1 MRHHALAEFE
11 DKLQELFDEVDDYLE
26 EKYGGEYP
34 LHPARPKR
42 GKTSSKSQDGLF
54 NVGASFSAG
63 YHSEHG
69 RGYVIDVD
77 MVTLADVSSNREE
90 EIRED
95 AVAKVR
101 ELLRWYFPNRELGVR
116 RERNRFKI
124 IGDLSLGNQ

>member
-1 MRHHALAEFE
+1 MSHHSVRKLE

-26 EKYGGEYP
+26 EKYAGAYP
-34 LHPARPKR
+34 LHPARPPR

-77 MVTLADVSSNREE
+77 MVTLANISKDREQR
-90 EIRED
+90 IHQD
-95 AVAKVR
+95 AVDKVQ
-101 ELLRWYFPNRELGVR
+101 ELLPTYFPERKLHVR
-116 RERNRFKI
+116 RDGRVFKI
-124 IGDLSLGNQ
+124 TGDLSLGNV